1 MKSSLPKN
9 RTPLLIIFAIICILA
24 ALTLGLYQMKCMTQY
39 SYETKLDTYDSLTN
53 NTAALLKQEVENN
66 YESIKISANLVAKAG
81 ELNENAITAIIPILS
96 ENESYLDISIVDTEG
111 NGYNRDGDRVDE
123 SKEAYFIKAMQG
135 TTNVADKLSYNSDQ
149 EPILIYATPI
159 MDGTS
164 KKGVLLT
171 SINAKINVL
180 PSPTNE
186 LEQGSMIYLINENNE
201 LVSYIEGN
209 DISDFNYNTL
219 ITNGSFIQGVENNNI
234 SSVFR
239 AIIQN
244 EDTEKEYIW
253 DKNPIGINNW
263 YVLIGR
269 EDTISPATL
278 KLLAL
283 TNNIWILI
291 SIGTFFLF
299 AMTIIGKSKSNRKI
313 IKTLYLDPVTGG
325 SNWYKF
331 RINVNKIL
339 NSKQFYKKKFAII
352 NFDINRFKII
362 NDAYGY
368 QKGDEVLKDI
378 YYEIRRWAQQG
389 EPFTRYAAD
398 QFYIMLN
405 FQEESEVEE
414 RINDL
419 NERLHEL
426 RYTKAARIFF
436 GVYFITERKDSIDRM
451 GEFAAVAKKNIK
463 GNTEAIISYFDK
475 AARDKLL
482 EEEEIENSMNEA
494 LKNNEFH
501 VFLQPKYTVQ
511 DETIS
516 GAEALVRWLNR
527 DGIMLTPNNFIPIF
541 EKNGFITELDYY
553 MLNKVCEVL
562 RNWIDRGFIPFPISV
577 NISRLHFINPN
588 LADIICEI
596 VDKNCIPHGLIELE
610 VTESAFLHNK
620 AALIR
625 TVTLLRQEG
634 FMVSMDDF
642 GAGYSSLNSLKDLPL
657 DIVKLDGEFFQITK
671 EVERGLT
678 VIRNTITMAKDLHMK
693 VVAECIETK
702 EQVEFLCSV
711 GCDVIQGYYYARPMP
726 VDQFEERYYLNIVIE

>member
-1 MKSSLPKN
+1 
-9 RTPLLIIFAIICILA
+9 
-24 ALTLGLYQMKCMTQY
+24 TQY
-39 SYETKLDTYDSLTN
+39 SYETQLDTYDSLTN

-81 ELNENAITAIIPILS
+81 ELNENTIKAILPILS
-96 ENESYLDISIVDTEG
+96 ENESYLDILIVNTDG
-111 NGYNRDGDRVDE
+111 IGYNIDGDKVDE
-123 SKEAYFIKAMQG
+123 AKETYFKKAMQG
-135 TTNVADKLSYNSDQ
+135 TTNVADKLSFNSNQ

-159 MDGTS
+159 MEGTT
-164 KKGVLLT
+164 KKGVLLAC
-171 SINAKINVL
+171 INARINVL
-180 PSPTNE
+180 PLPTSE
-186 LEQGSMIYLINENNE
+186 LEQGSMIYLLNENNE

-209 DISDFNYNTL
+209 DISKFDYNTL
-219 ITNGSFIQGVENNNI
+219 IKNGVFLQGIENDSKI
-234 SSVFR
+234 SSIFR
-239 AIIQN
+239 SIIPTEN
-244 EDTEKEYIW
+244 TEKEYIW
-253 DKNPIGINNW
+253 DRKPIGINNW

-269 EDTISPATL
+269 EDVISPATL

-291 SIGTFFLF
+291 AIGTFFLF
-299 AMTIIGKSKSNRKI
+299 AMTIIGKNKSNRKI
-313 IKTLYLDPVTGG
+313 IRTLYLDPVTGG

-331 RINVNKIL
+331 RINVSKIL

-398 QFYIMLN
+398 QFYILLN
-405 FQEESEVEE
+405 FQEESEVES
-414 RINDL
+414 RLYDL

-463 GNTEAIISYFDK
+463 GNTDEIISYFDK
-475 AARDKLL
+475 SAREKLF

-494 LKNNEFH
+494 LKNNEFQ

-511 DETIS
+511 NETIS
-516 GAEALVRWLNR
+516 GAEALVRWMNS
-527 DGIMLTPNNFIPIF
+527 DGVMLTPNNFIPIF

-562 RNWIDRGFIPFPISV
+562 RNWIDRGFIPYPISV

-596 VDKNCIPHGLIELE
+596 VDKNCIPHALIELE

-702 EQVEFLCSV
+702 EQVEFLYSV

-726 VDQFEERYYLNIVIE
+726 VDQFEERYFLNIVTE